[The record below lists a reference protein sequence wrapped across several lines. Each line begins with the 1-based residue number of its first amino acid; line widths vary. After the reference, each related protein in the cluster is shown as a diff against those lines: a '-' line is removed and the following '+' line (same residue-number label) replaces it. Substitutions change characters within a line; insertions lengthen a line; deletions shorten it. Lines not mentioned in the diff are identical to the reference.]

1 MRIGVNVPNFGPGTD
16 PAALR
21 RWAQTVEGLG
31 YDLLMISDHVAITPD
46 VAQQYPGPFY
56 EPFTTLSWLA
66 GITTRVRLGTS
77 VLIVPYRHPLVMARM
92 AANLDRFSGGRLV
105 LGVGI
110 GWARQE
116 FDALGVPFERRGRL
130 TDDHLLAMRAA
141 WSAAADDY
149 RAGPIPFWVGGNG
162 EAGLRRAVRLGQAWH
177 PLRNTLPWLREAAG
191 RLADVAGELGRP
203 VPAFAPRILLRLT
216 AEPVT
221 GPGRHAGEGTL
232 DQVLAD
238 LDALR
243 QLGADTVVLDPFA
256 GDPAE
261 TLHPQTA
268 WHALAAVAG
277 HWDLESRDPSKED
290 DDDPR

>member
-1 MRIGVNVPNFGPGTD
+1 EEVAG
-16 PAALR
+16 
-21 RWAQTVEGLG
+21 Q
-31 YDLLMISDHVAITPD
+31 HV
-46 VAQQYPGPFY
+46 
-56 EPFTTLSWLA
+56 
-66 GITTRVRLGTS
+66 
-77 VLIVPYRHPLVMARM
+77 
-92 AANLDRFSGGRLV
+92 
-105 LGVGI
+105 VG
-110 GWARQE
+110 AE
-116 FDALGVPFERRGRL
+116 DALE
-130 TDDHLLAMRAA
+130 
-141 WSAAADDY
+141 
-149 RAGPIPFWVGGNG
+149 G
-162 EAGLRRAVRLGQAWH
+162 ED
-177 PLRNTLPWLREAAG
+177 
-191 RLADVAGELGRP
+191 DVAGELGRP

-290 DDDPR
+290 DDDDPR